1 MIRSSTFRIN
11 AATLTVC
18 IAILSASRAWPQTS
32 ASRPEF
38 EVATV
43 KPGSAGSPS
52 RFRALPGGRLTVE
65 NTSLQLLIENAY
77 SLKIFQILPA
87 PAWIQ
92 SDRWDVAAKAEGNAT
107 AKEMML
113 MLQTFLEARFKLTL
127 HRETKVLPV
136 YILSAAKNGLKLP
149 NAREV
154 ACEAPD
160 PTRPSSAS
168 QPPAANQPAPT
179 PCGRLA
185 QLLTI
190 IGERRMGK
198 LKGKSVNMAELV
210 RVLEAMM
217 ARPVVDKTGFKG
229 TFDVDVDYAPD
240 PHAVPD
246 EIEVHPA
253 PDNEPG
259 RSVQSLDPAGASIF
273 GVLQQLGLRLEST
286 KGPVEMLVIDHVEK
300 PDQN

>member
-1 MIRSSTFRIN
+1 MICCSTFRIN
-11 AATLTVC
+11 VAILMVC
-18 IAILSASRAWPQTS
+18 IAILSPSRAWPQTP

-38 EVATV
+38 EVATI
-43 KPGSAGSPS
+43 KPGSPGSPS
-52 RFRALPGGRLTVE
+52 RFRPLPGGRLTVE

-77 SLKIFQILPA
+77 GVKTFQILRA

-136 YILSAAKNGLKLP
+136 YTLSAAKNGLKLS
-149 NAREV
+149 NAKEV
-154 ACEAPD
+154 ACNAPD
-160 PTRPSSAS
+160 PTRPSSAG
-168 QPPAANQPAPT
+168 QPAADQPTPP

-198 LKGKSVNMAELV
+198 LKGKSVNMAELA

-240 PHAVPD
+240 PHAIPD

-259 RSVQSLDPAGASIF
+259 RAVQSLDPAGASIF
-273 GVLQQLGLRLEST
+273 GVLQQLGLRLESA
-286 KGPVEMLVIDHVEK
+286 KGPVEVLVIDRVEK
-300 PDQN
+300 PGQN